1 MYILNINWFKL
12 KYNYNDDRDN
22 VCDATITDHDQEL
35 SSYSLLPTNEDRQAI
50 ITYLLFLGG
59 DAYPITA
66 HAILLPA
73 CPVIKLSGCPP
84 CPQSSSS
91 A

>member
-1 MYILNINWFKL
+1 MVNL
-12 KYNYNDDRDN
+12 KKG
-22 VCDATITDHDQEL
+22 ALMSMI
-35 SSYSLLPTNEDRQAI
+35 PTNLHMEQNALLIRRSIYDKNAI
-50 ITYLLFLGG
+50 NEENMLLYFLFYIFYFFLG

-66 HAILLPA
+66 HAILFPA
-73 CPVIKLSGCPP
+73 CPVVKLSGCPP